1 MIAFTWVDNHLWKK
15 HYNLAPNIFNEQI
28 LLMKRYLPFIL
39 FLVLAG
45 TASAQKKSELIAEI
59 ESLKTKISDVEQ
71 ELAKAKRE
79 ISSANAKAETLDT
92 ENAGLRDANATL
104 LSNLSNFSEL
114 SKQNSDNVNKAM
126 AALARKEKQLSGIND
141 MISANDSTA
150 IVSLTRIK
158 QTLGE
163 NANVG
168 VAEGTISISSSLNN
182 LFGSDTSSELTEEG
196 KAWLANVA
204 KVIKANPNF
213 KTEVEGL
220 NMTGEF
226 GPTFDQAAAVAKEL
240 VGILEIPANRI
251 GISAKDGNF
260 KEGINIKLQPDY
272 KGFYATAKESAK
284 ASQ

>member
-1 MIAFTWVDNHLWKK
+1 MKK
-15 HYNLAPNIFNEQI
+15 H
-28 LLMKRYLPFIL
+28 LPLIL
-39 FLVLAG
+39 FLALV
-45 TASAQKKSELIAEI
+45 TSAFSQKKSDLIAEI
-59 ESLKTKISDVEQ
+59 ESLKTKISEVEQ
-71 ELAKAKRE
+71 DLAKAKRE

-114 SKQNSDNVNKAM
+114 SKQNSENVNRAM
-126 AALARKEKQLSGIND
+126 AALARKEKQLSGVND

-163 NANVG
+163 NANVAVGEG
-168 VAEGTISISSSLNN
+168 VISISNSLNN
-182 LFGSDTSSELTEEG
+182 LFGSDTSSKLTEEG

-204 KVIKANPNF
+204 KVIKSNPNF

-226 GPTFDQAAAVAKEL
+226 GPTYDQAGAVAKEL
-240 VGILEIPANRI
+240 VETLGIQTTRI
-251 GISAKDGNF
+251 AITARDGNF

-272 KGFYATAKESAK
+272 KGFYAKAKESAK

>member
-1 MIAFTWVDNHLWKK
+1 MKK
-15 HYNLAPNIFNEQI
+15 
-28 LLMKRYLPFIL
+28 YLPLIL
-39 FLVLAG
+39 FLALV
-45 TASAQKKSELIAEI
+45 TSAFSQKKSDLIAEI
-59 ESLKTKISDVEQ
+59 ESLKTKISEVEQ
-71 ELAKAKRE
+71 DLAKAKRE

-114 SKQNSDNVNKAM
+114 SKQNSENVNRAM
-126 AALARKEKQLSGIND
+126 AALARKEKQLSGVND

-163 NANVG
+163 NANVAVGEG
-168 VAEGTISISSSLNN
+168 VISISNSLNN
-182 LFGSDTSSELTEEG
+182 LFGSDSSSKLTEEG
-196 KAWLANVA
+196 KTWLANVA
-204 KVIKANPNF
+204 KVIKSNPNF

-226 GPTFDQAAAVAKEL
+226 GPTYDQAAAVAKEL
-240 VGILEIPANRI
+240 VETLEVQTTRI
-251 GISAKDGNF
+251 AITARDGNF

-272 KGFYATAKESAK
+272 KGFYAKAKESAK

>member
-1 MIAFTWVDNHLWKK
+1 MKK
-15 HYNLAPNIFNEQI
+15 H
-28 LLMKRYLPFIL
+28 LPLIL
-39 FLVLAG
+39 FLALV
-45 TASAQKKSELIAEI
+45 TSAFSQKKSDLIAEI
-59 ESLKTKISDVEQ
+59 ESLKTKISEVEQ
-71 ELAKAKRE
+71 DLAKAKRE

-114 SKQNSDNVNKAM
+114 SKQNSENVNRAM
-126 AALARKEKQLSGIND
+126 AALARKEKQLSGVND

-163 NANVG
+163 NANVAVGEG
-168 VAEGTISISSSLNN
+168 VISISNSLNN
-182 LFGSDTSSELTEEG
+182 LFGSDSSSKLTEEG

-204 KVIKANPNF
+204 KVIKSNPNF

-226 GPTFDQAAAVAKEL
+226 GPTYDQAAAVAKEL
-240 VGILEIPANRI
+240 VETLEVQTTRI
-251 GISAKDGNF
+251 AITARDGNF
-260 KEGINIKLQPDY
+260 KEGINVKLQPDY
-272 KGFYATAKESAK
+272 KGFYAKAKESAK